1 MTLSELR
8 YIVAVANE
16 RSFGRAARRCFVS
29 QPALSVA
36 IQKLEEELGA
46 KLFERGKNEVAVT
59 PVGARVV
66 EQAQKVLEEAAR
78 IRELAQAGRN
88 QLEGVLK
95 LGVIYTVAPYLLPDL
110 IPALNARAPQMPLD
124 LDENLTENLESALRS
139 GRIDVAIVA
148 LPFAPPG
155 VVTEFL
161 YEEPFRVVVP
171 AGHKWARRKSIRPD
185 ELAAEE
191 PILLDIGHCFCDQV
205 LDACPELTRS
215 EAHVVRTTSLE
226 TVRNMVASGLG
237 VSVLPRDALT
247 PRYHSRLVVPI
258 PFARPVPS
266 RQVALAYRK
275 SFPRPEAVGAL
286 RAAVAACRP
295 AMADRRPSGAS
306 SFHPIT
312 QPDISPRRENA

>member
-8 YIVAVANE
+8 YIVAVAGE

-46 KLFERGKNEVAVT
+46 RLFERGKSEITAT

-78 IRELAQAGRN
+78 IMEIAQAGRN
-88 QLEGVLK
+88 QLAGVLR
-95 LGVIYTVAPYLLPDL
+95 LGVIFTVAPYLLPDL
-110 IPALNARAPQMPLD
+110 IPALHEVAPQMPLD
-124 LDENLTENLESALRS
+124 LDENLTEHLEASLKS
-139 GRIDVAIVA
+139 GGIDVAIIA

-171 AGHKWARRKSIRPD
+171 AGHRWAKRKAIRPD
-185 ELAAEE
+185 ELSAEQ
-191 PILLDIGHCFCDQV
+191 PILLDIGHCFRDQV
-205 LDACPELTRS
+205 LDACPELNRAD
-215 EAHVVRTTSLE
+215 AHVTRTSSLE

-247 PRYHSRLVVPI
+247 PKYHSRLVVPI
-258 PFARPVPS
+258 PFTRPAPS
-266 RQVALAYRK
+266 RRVALAYRK
-275 SFPRPEAVGAL
+275 SFPRPEAIKAIRV
-286 RAAVAACRP
+286 AVAACRS
-295 AMADRRPSGAS
+295 AAARGD
-306 SFHPIT
+306 
-312 QPDISPRRENA
+312 QPRK